1 MILPWLPCGGTVER
15 HKDKGYIQQ
24 VVVGLAGDGGAER
37 RLGWRHLQD
46 LCWVRVRELGR
57 SPKGSPVSGLH
68 SWANGDIHRNRDA
81 GRGGEGLEE
90 EG

>member
-1 MILPWLPCGGTVER
+1 MER
-15 HKDKGYIQQ
+15 HKDTGCIQQ
-24 VVVGLAGDGGAER
+24 EVVGLAGDGGAER
-37 RLGWRHLQD
+37 WLGWRHIQD
-46 LCWVRVRELGR
+46 LCWVGVRELGR

-68 SWANGDIHRNRDA
+68 SWASGGDMHRNSDA